1 MGRLDTKKADVSV
14 IIPVYNSGEEAFRA
28 VSSIAKQTLLPKEVI
43 LIDDC
48 SPDQKQ
54 VKKWFSKI
62 ETTFKNEFKIIF
74 LFQKVNGGAGE
85 ARNRGWEIASGKYV
99 AFLDSDDIWH
109 PKKIE
114 IQYAFMENNPQIGF
128 CCHHLSVIDEN
139 GIDAFSHTDLDI
151 KETDIIPINPKRYLF
166 KHYPIGGTSYV
177 MARNVSDIRFLKGKR
192 YSEDYLVWLEFCFE
206 YGGVLINKYM
216 GAAFKPFYGA
226 GGLSK
231 SLWKLEKGELEN
243 YKVLNHIGLINPR
256 LLCSA
261 SAFSLLKFI
270 RRVLIVSL

>member
-1 MGRLDTKKADVSV
+1 
-14 IIPVYNSGEEAFRA
+14 
-28 VSSIAKQTLLPKEVI
+28 
-43 LIDDC
+43 
-48 SPDQKQ
+48 
-54 VKKWFSKI
+54 
-62 ETTFKNEFKIIF
+62 
-74 LFQKVNGGAGE
+74 
-85 ARNRGWEIASGKYV
+85 
-99 AFLDSDDIWH
+99 
-109 PKKIE
+109 
-114 IQYAFMENNPQIGF
+114 MENNPQIGF

-243 YKVLNHIGLINPR
+243 YKVLNHIGLINSR

>member
-109 PKKIE
+109 PKK
-114 IQYAFMENNPQIGF
+114 
-128 CCHHLSVIDEN
+128 
-139 GIDAFSHTDLDI
+139 
-151 KETDIIPINPKRYLF
+151 
-166 KHYPIGGTSYV
+166 
-177 MARNVSDIRFLKGKR
+177 
-192 YSEDYLVWLEFCFE
+192 
-206 YGGVLINKYM
+206 
-216 GAAFKPFYGA
+216 
-226 GGLSK
+226 
-231 SLWKLEKGELEN
+231 
-243 YKVLNHIGLINPR
+243 
-256 LLCSA
+256 
-261 SAFSLLKFI
+261 
-270 RRVLIVSL
+270 